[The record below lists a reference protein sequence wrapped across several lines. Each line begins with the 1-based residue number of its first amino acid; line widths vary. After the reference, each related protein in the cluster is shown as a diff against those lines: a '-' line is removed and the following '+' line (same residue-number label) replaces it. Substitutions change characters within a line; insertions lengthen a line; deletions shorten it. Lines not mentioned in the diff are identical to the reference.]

1 MDQNVPMTE
10 TVSVEKNGRFLSHFL
25 KCKHVYIY
33 ILSILLIAG
42 LLFGAFQLDMIRT
55 ENVETENEKAQG
67 YIKPIGTNL
76 SLYEAKKRQEIRD
89 EYNKQL
95 NKESAFLMLITLDES
110 DARVQEYTYKGTVWT
125 RLTRNDSQLTALAAQ
140 RFGISGT
147 TYDVLHAFFFNEDE
161 SGIASITPAGMT
173 ADEYLAKL
181 HAARDHVES
190 KETAIIDALNPDDPA
205 DQAEIDALVDFY
217 LLNLLIWNPQASPDN
232 ERNSTGTAVSIA
244 SISTLWRIIIL
255 LAAVIAFSVIIAK
268 TSGQYSIGFSFPSQ
282 AGWATAVIV
291 MLPFLVLGT
300 LYGMMG
306 NLSSTMY
313 QVFVAVFMAFFIAFG
328 CFALRKIGAGKLV
341 RVLVPLVATYAVFAL
356 FYLFTSGYQYILEY
370 AKEQIDHF
378 TAFEIMTYEI
388 PHLVAL
394 VLFAI
399 APLFMTVTYTLT
411 NSIVAM
417 IVPTLFVNIFG
428 AVFPA
433 MIQVDNPEFYVYL
446 YLVLVAAYI
455 IATVVMLTLVIIK
468 LVKKLPFGGD
478 MLCEHYAEGAPEVT
492 FPAGYLEKKAA
503 TKAAKESKKAE
514 KGDFAF
520 LNDSNKAE

>member
-10 TVSVEKNGRFLSHFL
+10 TVASAKNGHFS

-42 LLFGAFQLDMIRT
+42 LLFGAFQFDMMRT
-55 ENVETENEKAQG
+55 EGTEAENEKQQG
-67 YIKPIGTNL
+67 YIKPIGMNL
-76 SLYEAKKRQEIRD
+76 SLYEAQKRQEIRN

-95 NKESAFLMLITLDES
+95 NKESAFLMLITLDAS
-110 DARVQEYTYKGTVWT
+110 DKRVEEYTYKGTVWS
-125 RLTRNDSQLTALAAQ
+125 RLTRNDAQLTALAAQ
-140 RFGISGT
+140 RFGVSGA
-147 TYDVLHAFFFNEDE
+147 TYDALHTFFFNEDE
-161 SGIASITPAGMT
+161 SVIADITPAGMT
-173 ADEYLAKL
+173 TEDYLAKL
-181 HAARDHVES
+181 HAARDLVEK
-190 KETAIIDALNPDDPA
+190 KETAIVDVLNPDDPE
-205 DQAEIDALVDFY
+205 DQDEIEKQVEFY
-217 LLNLLIWNPQASPDN
+217 LLNLLIWNPQAAPDN
-232 ERNSTGTAVSIA
+232 ERNNTGTAVSIA
-244 SISTLWRIIIL
+244 SISTLWRIIVL
-255 LAAVIAFSVIIAK
+255 LAAVAAFAFIIAK
-268 TSGQYSIGFSFPSQ
+268 TSGQYSIGFAFPSQ

-313 QVFVAVFMAFFIAFG
+313 QIILAVFMAFFIAFG
-328 CFALRKIGAGKLV
+328 CFALRKAGAGKLV
-341 RVLVPLVATYAVFAL
+341 RVIVPLVATYAVFAI
-356 FYLFTSGYQYILEY
+356 FYFASSGFQYIIEY

-378 TAFEIMTYEI
+378 TAFELMTYEI

-394 VLFAI
+394 VLFGI
-399 APLFMTVTYTLT
+399 APLFMVVTYTLT

-433 MIQVDNPEFYVYL
+433 MIQVNNPEFYVYL
-446 YLVLVAAYI
+446 YLVLVALYI
-455 IATVVMLTLVIIK
+455 VATITMLVMVIMK

-478 MLCEHYAEGAPEVT
+478 ILCEHYAEDAPEVT
-492 FPAGYLEKKAA
+492 FPAAYLEKKAA
-503 TKAAKESKKAE
+503 AKAAKEDKKAA

-520 LNDSNKAE
+520 LNDSEKAE

>member
-10 TVSVEKNGRFLSHFL
+10 TVSTTKSGHFS

-42 LLFGAFQLDMIRT
+42 LLFAAFQFDMMRT
-55 ENVETENEKAQG
+55 ESTEAENEKAQG

-76 SLYEAKKRQEIRD
+76 SLYEAQKRQEIRD

-95 NKESAFLMLITLDES
+95 NKESAFLMLITLDIS
-110 DARVQEYTYKGTVWT
+110 DARVEEYTYKGTVWS
-125 RLTRNDSQLTALAAQ
+125 RLTRNDAQLTALAAQ
-140 RFGISGT
+140 RFGVSGP
-147 TYDVLHAFFFNEDE
+147 TYDALHTFFFHEDE
-161 SGIASITPAGMT
+161 SVIADITPAGMT
-173 ADEYLAKL
+173 TEEYLAKL
-181 HAARDHVES
+181 HAARDLVEK
-190 KETAIIDALNPDDPA
+190 KETAIVDVLNPDDPE
-205 DQAEIDALVDFY
+205 DQAEIDKQVEFY
-217 LLNLLIWNPQASPDN
+217 LLNLLIWNPQAAPDN
-232 ERNSTGTAVSIA
+232 ERNNTGTAVSIA
-244 SISTLWRIIIL
+244 SISTLWRIIVL
-255 LAAVIAFSVIIAK
+255 LAAVAAFAVIVAK
-268 TSGQYSIGFSFPSQ
+268 TSGQYSIGFAFPSQ

-313 QVFVAVFMAFFIAFG
+313 QIIVAFFMSFFIAFG
-328 CFALRKIGAGKLV
+328 FFALRKAGAGKLV
-341 RVLVPLVATYAVFAL
+341 RVIVPLVATYAVFAI
-356 FYLFTSGYQYILEY
+356 FYFSSSGFQYIIEY

-378 TAFEIMTYEI
+378 TAFDIMTYEI

-394 VLFAI
+394 VLFGI
-399 APLFMTVTYTLT
+399 APLFMVLAYTFT

-417 IVPTLFVNIFG
+417 VVPTLFVNIFG

-433 MIQVDNPEFYVYL
+433 MIQVNNPEFYVYL
-446 YLVLVAAYI
+446 YLALVALYI
-455 IATVVMLTLVIIK
+455 VATITMLVMVIMK

-478 MLCEHYAEGAPEVT
+478 ILCEHYAEDAPEVT
-492 FPAGYLEKKAA
+492 FPAAYLEKKAA
-503 TKAAKESKKAE
+503 AKAAKENKKAA

-520 LNDSNKAE
+520 LNDSEKAE

>member
-10 TVSVEKNGRFLSHFL
+10 ASVKTNGHFS
-25 KCKHVYIY
+25 KFKHVYIY

-55 ENVETENEKAQG
+55 EGTETENEKAQG
-67 YIKPIGTNL
+67 YIKPIGMNL
-76 SLYEAKKRQEIRD
+76 SLYEAQKRQEIRN

-95 NKESAFLMLITLDES
+95 NKESAFLMLITLDQS
-110 DARVQEYTYKGTVWT
+110 DARVEEYTYKGTVWT

-140 RFGISGT
+140 RFGVSGA
-147 TYDVLHAFFFNEDE
+147 TYDALHAFFFTEDE
-161 SGIASITPAGMT
+161 SGIADITPAGT
-173 ADEYLAKL
+173 TTEAYLAKL
-181 HAARDHVES
+181 HTARDLVEK
-190 KETAIIDALNPDDPA
+190 KETAIIDAPNPDDPA

-217 LLNLLIWNPQASPDN
+217 LLNLLVWNPQAAPDN
-232 ERNSTGTAVSIA
+232 ERNATGTAVSIA
-244 SISTLWRIIIL
+244 SISTLWRIIVL
-255 LAAVIAFSVIIAK
+255 LAAVVAFALIIAK
-268 TSGQYSIGFSFPSQ
+268 TSGQYSVGFSFPSQ
-282 AGWATAVIV
+282 AGWTTAVVI

-313 QVFVAVFMAFFIAFG
+313 QIIVALFMAFFMAFG
-328 CFALRKIGAGKLV
+328 CFALRKVGAGKAV

-356 FYLFTSGYQYILEY
+356 FYFLTSGYQYIFEY

-394 VLFAI
+394 VLFGI
-399 APLFMTVTYTLT
+399 APLFMMVAYTLT

-446 YLVLVAAYI
+446 YLALVGLYI
-455 IATVVMLTLVIIK
+455 VATIAMLAIVVVKMIK
-468 LVKKLPFGGD
+468 KHPFGGD
-478 MLCEHYAEGAPEVT
+478 ILCEHYAEGAPEVT
-492 FPAGYLEKKAA
+492 FPAAYLEKKAA
-503 TKAAKESKKAE
+503 AKAAKETKKAA

-520 LNDSNKAE
+520 LNDSDKAE